1 MIQMIIQGQW
11 LDQSPLINIPQFEDG
26 ELIVKLSKIGVLYIP
41 QLIHRIRGD
50 IKGFFDN
57 EVRHRLPHEDLV
69 EIVKALEKVPL
80 VEMKYSVTATNHQEE
95 ILDREVLEEGGDAI
109 VSVNLRR
116 TNKYNR
122 QFVSASNFPK
132 PKECSWFLLIGN
144 KATNELLAMKRIAFK
159 RYASKNLQICLPRS
173 FVNEQLSIILMCD
186 SYLGLDQEYEIDLNK
201 INKVIRAKNN
211 LPETEQEEEWVD
223 PEEVVAQS
231 TAQPQGTEGEDQY
244 HSLFSNGF
252 ESFEQLKRQIV
263 DDVLSDDECDKPKKK
278 LAKVEEVDEDED
290 QIFSGGNSH
299 KNIGKQEKQ
308 IYENIQFGID
318 MLLDSDEDDTAR
330 FRDDGILEKDMDNFF

>member
-1 MIQMIIQGQW
+1 
-11 LDQSPLINIPQFEDG
+11 
-26 ELIVKLSKIGVLYIP
+26 VLYIP

-223 PEEVVAQS
+223 PEEVVA
-231 TAQPQGTEGEDQY
+231 
-244 HSLFSNGF
+244 
-252 ESFEQLKRQIV
+252 
-263 DDVLSDDECDKPKKK
+263 
-278 LAKVEEVDEDED
+278 
-290 QIFSGGNSH
+290 
-299 KNIGKQEKQ
+299 
-308 IYENIQFGID
+308 
-318 MLLDSDEDDTAR
+318 
-330 FRDDGILEKDMDNFF
+330 